1 MKIVKII
8 NHNFLYVDTGAS
20 AYFSLYLITFYQMF
34 CVPKIYNS
42 FKLLIS
48 KRIHQ
53 SPRIN
58 SPNKYYPCKI
68 NFLVTVRLDK
78 TSDVCPMM
86 HIQ

>member
-48 KRIHQ
+48 EAHSSI
-53 SPRIN
+53 P
-58 SPNKYYPCKI
+58 PE
-68 NFLVTVRLDK
+68 
-78 TSDVCPMM
+78 
-86 HIQ
+86 

>member
-48 KRIHQ
+48 EARSSI
-53 SPRIN
+53 PP
-58 SPNKYYPCKI
+58 PNKFTKKVLSQQNKFSCNCEI
-68 NFLVTVRLDK
+68 G
-78 TSDVCPMM
+78 
-86 HIQ
+86 